1 MSIVNA
7 RPFYKRTSQNVIKS
21 LWVGYMPQLTSM
33 GDFRKM
39 IYTPKFTST
48 GGLRGNKFYLPEIV
62 NGIVCLY
69 VTMVCLL

>member
-1 MSIVNA
+1 MG
-7 RPFYKRTSQNVIKS
+7 PYVIKS

-33 GDFRKM
+33 EGLRKND
-39 IYTPKFTST
+39 IYTKFTST
-48 GGLRGNKFYLPEIV
+48 GGLRENKFYLPEIV

>member
-1 MSIVNA
+1 MS
-7 RPFYKRTSQNVIKS
+7 
-21 LWVGYMPQLTSM
+21 QLTSM
-33 GDFRKM
+33 GGLRKND

-48 GGLRGNKFYLPEIV
+48 GGLRENKFYLPEIV